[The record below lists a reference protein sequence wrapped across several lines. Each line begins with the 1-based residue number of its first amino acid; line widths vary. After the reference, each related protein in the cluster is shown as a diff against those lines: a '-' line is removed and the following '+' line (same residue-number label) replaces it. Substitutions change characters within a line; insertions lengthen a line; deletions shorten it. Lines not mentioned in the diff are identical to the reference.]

1 VLPEEPARAAAILDT
16 AIATL
21 EEAAI
26 ELRNLARGI
35 HPSSLTR
42 HGLSAALTDIARR
55 SPVELTIGGLPDE
68 RFPASIEA
76 TTYFVVS
83 EALTNVARHA
93 GTGRAQVGLSITLL
107 APGSRALEIVVAD
120 DGAGGASA
128 GHGTGLRGLADR
140 VALLDGTFEV
150 VSPDGAGTV
159 VRARIPLPS

>member
-1 VLPEEPARAAAILDT
+1 MTPVGQAVR
-16 AIATL
+16 
-21 EEAAI
+21 
-26 ELRNLARGI
+26 LR
-35 HPSSLTR
+35 
-42 HGLSAALTDIARR
+42 RR
-55 SPVELTIGGLPDE
+55 CTSNGSPNSLPDE

-83 EALTNVARHA
+83 EALTNVSRHA

-120 DGAGGASA
+120 DGAGGASV

-159 VRARIPLPS
+159 VRAWIPLPS